1 MKPSI
6 LQRVFALLLLL
17 GMIALGVI
25 VASGFLLLALLLVP
39 LFLLRVYMHKRRL
52 QKLMAER
59 QAHTHSSNA
68 PPHADSANQQQ
79 EGHVIEGEVL
89 HKDVSKD

>member
-1 MKPSI
+1 
-6 LQRVFALLLLL
+6 
-17 GMIALGVI
+17 
-25 VASGFLLLALLLVP
+25 
-39 LFLLRVYMHKRRL
+39 MHKRRL

-59 QAHTHSSNA
+59 QAHTHRSNA